1 MVAASAAGIG
11 GLTESGVPE
20 NDAHVY
26 AEGVRRGGTLVT
38 ARVDDD
44 ASDAAG
50 LGGSGGRSHHDD
62 GEGPDRGLSAQPEWR
77 YTQQRRS
84 SNPTAR
90 GPR

>member
-44 ASDAAG
+44 VAPKARERHG
-50 LGGSGGRSHHDD
+50 PKIGGKPRRRILLRSC
-62 GEGPDRGLSAQPEWR
+62 
-77 YTQQRRS
+77 
-84 SNPTAR
+84 
-90 GPR
+90 